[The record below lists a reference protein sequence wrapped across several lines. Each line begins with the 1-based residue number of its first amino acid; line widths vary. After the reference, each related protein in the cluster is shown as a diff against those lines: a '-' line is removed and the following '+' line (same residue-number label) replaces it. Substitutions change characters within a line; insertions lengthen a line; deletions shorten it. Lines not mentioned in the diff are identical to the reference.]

1 MASTESESAT
11 LRWLALVFS
20 AATLFVAWPLWPALV
35 LAAWTAGI
43 THPLLVRL
51 EPVFRGRR
59 RAAAVLS
66 LLLFLLLLVPL
77 SLLALGVGAGAQ
89 DLVQAIARA
98 NSAKGAL
105 ADIAAGGPAPTEAV
119 QLPSNLAEALE
130 LLERYGTQ
138 AYSVTSQLVG
148 VAATGLVAL
157 FIYFAGAFA
166 FLVDGHR
173 SWRWLR
179 RNAPVRNDQLD
190 RLGSAF
196 HETGRGLIIGVGLT
210 SVTQGLAATLAY
222 LALGVPRAW
231 VLGPIT
237 GVASVVPIAGTALV
251 WGPIALGLFLAGHTV
266 KGVIL
271 LVVGVAVI
279 GSIDNLVRP
288 LYARLGTLR
297 MPTFL
302 LFVSMFGG
310 LSAFGTWG
318 AILGPLLVRLTM
330 EVLSIRKDAEKEAS
344 SDARDAVVRSRYP
357 ARFGRKKRKRWR

>member
-35 LAAWTAGI
+35 LAAWTAGL

-51 EPVFRGRR
+51 EPVLRGRR
-59 RAAAVLS
+59 RAAAVLA

-105 ADIAAGGPAPTEAV
+105 ADIAAGGAAPTEAV

-148 VAATGLVAL
+148 VAASGLVAL

-166 FLVDGHR
+166 LLVDGNR
-173 SWRWLR
+173 GWRWVR

-190 RLGSAF
+190 RLGAAF

-251 WGPIALGLFLAGHTV
+251 WGPISVGLFLAGHTV
-266 KGVIL
+266 KAVIL
-271 LVVGVAVI
+271 LVIGVAVI

-288 LYARLGTLR
+288 LYSRLGTLK

-330 EVLSIRKDAEKEAS
+330 EILSIRKDAELEAS
-344 SDARDAVVRSRYP
+344 SDARDAVMRSRYP
-357 ARFGRKKRKRWR
+357 ARFERKKRKRWR